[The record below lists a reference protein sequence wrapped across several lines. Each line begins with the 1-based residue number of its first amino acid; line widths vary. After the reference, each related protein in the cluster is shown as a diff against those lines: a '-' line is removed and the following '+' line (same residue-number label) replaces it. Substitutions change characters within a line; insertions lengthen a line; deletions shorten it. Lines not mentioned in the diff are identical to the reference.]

1 MDKMKKLYEKSKQ
14 YMEKKINDKKE
25 EKIDHQQ
32 EKKNFREKTLVE

>member
-1 MDKMKKLYEKSKQ
+1 MKKFYEKGKQ